1 MSTQAQ
7 IDANRL
13 NAQKSTGPV
22 TATGR
27 EASCHNRGLHYLSN
41 GSKFVV
47 LQDEDSDEFYD
58 VILAYQKIYDVLPDN
73 PIEFDLIE
81 RMAEHEWM
89 RCRAQRYMDNMFRCD
104 PAHFANPLIPGTEK
118 QFALMMRYYTMH
130 ERAFHTTLNALLKHR
145 AETKKDK
152 IGFERKK
159 VQAEH
164 LEMQKQRH
172 QTMQRA
178 KQIDAD
184 CKIIRA
190 LCKAANNPEALDLAR
205 GMKTSQQAA

>member
-7 IDANRL
+7 IDANRE
-13 NAQKSTGPV
+13 NAKKSTGPV
-22 TATGR
+22 TETGR
-27 EASCHNRGLHYLSN
+27 QASSRNRVSHSLSN
-41 GSKFVV
+41 GSH
-47 LQDEDSDEFYD
+47 FY
-58 VILAYQKIYDVLPDN
+58 VLPDED
-73 PIEFDLIE
+73 IKEFLDVIGGYRLIYRVSNDDAIGLAFIQ

-104 PAHFANPLIPGTEK
+104 PQYAPVFPGVEK

-130 ERAFHTTLNALLKHR
+130 ERAFQTTLNMLLKHR
-145 AETKKDK
+145 AEKKK
-152 IGFERKK
+152 EQIGFERKTA
-159 VQAEH
+159 QTEH

-172 QTMQRA
+172 ETMQKA